1 MRWLGRKSIERVT
14 GRDNAI
20 TYCRPKDTIGGGS
33 VAGKL
38 VVVDSA
44 KFAVTVEIRGVDTPA
59 AVVTVALVVMV
70 WSASWNQSTELLSD
84 LSKDR
89 SISPAIHTGSC
100 KEVIRR
106 WFD

>member
-1 MRWLGRKSIERVT
+1 M
-14 GRDNAI
+14 A
-20 TYCRPKDTIGGGS
+20 

-38 VVVDSA
+38 VVVESA
-44 KFAVTVEIRGVDTPA
+44 KLAVTVEIRGVDTPA

-70 WSASWNQSTELLSD
+70 WSASWNQLTELLSD

-89 SISPAIHTGSC
+89 STSRAIHTGSC